1 MGDVINLEDR
11 RFSSSWREVFTV
23 QDDYNELHVYVDDR
37 TGEVEVFQVNVDC
50 KANRTVLSASQ
61 AKALVEALRSRV

>member
-1 MGDVINLEDR
+1 MGDVISMTDR
-11 RFSSSWREVFTV
+11 LSSSWREVYV
-23 QDDYNELHVYVDDR
+23 HEDEYVSLHVYIDDR
-37 TGEVEVFQVNVDC
+37 TGEVEVFQHNDDG